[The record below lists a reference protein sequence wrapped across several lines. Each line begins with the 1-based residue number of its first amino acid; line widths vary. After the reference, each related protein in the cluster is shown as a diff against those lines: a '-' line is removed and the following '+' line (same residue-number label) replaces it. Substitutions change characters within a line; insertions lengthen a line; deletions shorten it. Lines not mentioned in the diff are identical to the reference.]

1 MTTDP
6 SNNEGLFLML
16 GEMRGDIKYLVS
28 EFSKQADRITE
39 NEARLT
45 RLETFRTQIGLVTVS
60 LGLLVP
66 TLITWVAHKI
76 GLING

>member
-1 MTTDP
+1 MTPDP